1 VSIQW
6 ALPRIQGPTGTA
18 LLWIYRVLMGLTVVF
33 VLGSLVFV
41 GLDQF
46 RNIPNDRSFGFQ
58 SATSLDDAVVV
69 MAVTTDQAA
78 KAGLRENDVI
88 TAINGAPLPKGATE
102 FTVGARM
109 GDIKGDQAILN
120 IVAADGPHTATL
132 TRQPNVWMTP
142 VVPGFVVWGY
152 VALNFVQTELPAVI
166 LLACSIA
173 LFVRRPH
180 DPEAMLI
187 AFAFLPICYFPD
199 AAFWLNAFFH
209 TDPQIFQLIT
219 QLGLP
224 LALVAFAIM
233 PDGRFTSLISYVP
246 AAVYLVFVVFSL
258 TAFWAPNAWRAP
270 PITDLIFLVTIFVTS
285 VAALGLRYLRTPD
298 VHQRQQIK
306 WAAIGAGVS
315 CFGFLF
321 GVPFSLIGTAGGV
334 PGWTFV
340 PVLFVE
346 HVLSYAAMPLGLLA
360 AMLGYKLY
368 DAETAVSRSTAFA
381 GLMVALLAIFIASEN
396 LISGLSSQLAG
407 HALGPFAGGM
417 AAALTAMAI
426 KPVHTKFSEWADRS
440 FRSHLFDLREQ
451 LPALVGDL
459 RETSDSDTI
468 AKAVVDRVRTGVRAS
483 VAVVLV
489 GEDVAHADGV
499 EPDHLQVWRAHWTP
513 PTTNGLHSARKD
525 PVLPLRIAL
534 AADGVGQIGW
544 LLLGPRPDG
553 SFYGRDERKALALI
567 ADPIARALSIS
578 TTRERRRDRGGGRR
592 RQEPDRRIGALAGS
606 DDVGGQGDLSPNSSI
621 AAQADARHY
630 PGRSRE

>member
-6 ALPRIQGPTGTA
+6 ALPRIQGTTGNI
-18 LLWIYRVLMGLTVVF
+18 LLWIYRLLMGLTVVF

-46 RNIPNDRSFGFQ
+46 RNIPSDRSFGFQ
-58 SATSLDDAVVV
+58 TVTTREGAVEV
-69 MAVTTDQAA
+69 MVVTTDEAA
-78 KAGLRENDVI
+78 KAGLRANDVI
-88 TAINGAPLPKGATE
+88 TAINGKPLPKGATE
-102 FTVGARM
+102 FTIGARM
-109 GDIKGDQAILN
+109 GDIKGDQAVLN
-120 IVAADGPHTATL
+120 IIAADGAHSATVP
-132 TRQPNVWMTP
+132 RQPNVWMTP
-142 VVPGFVVWGY
+142 VVPGFAVWGY
-152 VALNFVQTELPAVI
+152 STLNFVQTELPAVI
-166 LLACSIA
+166 LLACSIV

-187 AFAFLPICYFPD
+187 AFAFLPICYFQD

-209 TDPQIFQLIT
+209 LDPGLFQLT
-219 QLGLP
+219 AQLGLP

-233 PDGRFTSLISYVP
+233 PDGRFTSLLSYVP
-246 AAVYLVFVVFSL
+246 AAVYAVFVVFSL
-258 TAFWAPNAWRAP
+258 ISFNP
-270 PITDLIFLVTIFVTS
+270 PKGWHPSEYTGLVFLVTIFLSS
-285 VAALGLRYLRTPD
+285 VAALGLRFLRTPD
-298 VHQRQQIK
+298 THQRQQIK
-306 WAAIGAGVS
+306 WAAIGVSVS

-321 GVPFSLIGTAGGV
+321 GLPFSLIGTAGGV

-346 HVLSYAAMPLGLLA
+346 HILSYAGMPLGLLA

-381 GLMVALLAIFIASEN
+381 GLMIALLAIFIASEN
-396 LISGLSSQLAG
+396 LISGLSSQLAN
-407 HALGPFAGGM
+407 HALGPFAGGL
-417 AAALTAMAI
+417 AAALTAIAI
-426 KPVHTKFSEWADRS
+426 KPVHTKFSDWADRS
-440 FRSHLFDLREQ
+440 FRSHLFDLRER
-451 LPALVGDL
+451 LPALMGDL

-513 PTTNGLHSARKD
+513 PTTDGLHSARKD

-553 SFYGRDERKALALI
+553 SFYGRDERKALAQI

-578 TTRERRRDRGGGRR
+578 TTRERRRATTAVAAEAVRN
-592 RQEPDRRIGALAGS
+592 RIAELERALAALAPKS
-606 DDVGGQGDLSPNSSI
+606 KP
-621 AAQADARHY
+621 A
-630 PGRSRE
+630 